1 MQTFPHTIYDH
12 LSRNNIKRNP
22 LSNLLR
28 QFLEQNNLNLYDVTD
43 GVGPTVTYK
52 HKTMPNSSYID
63 HIAMCKDSP
72 PLFSNCE
79 THEEDELNL
88 SDHQPVSISIQ
99 LPTPSLPQIL
109 KKDCKN
115 IVPPRSVWKDATF
128 LVNYDAVVAAKL
140 ADEEIETTNLEHDLQ
155 KVCKIL
161 HTSAVEA
168 YEISKSH
175 QQQHSHSKNWWTPE
189 LTNLKRVLSTHFN
202 TWKRCGFPRDNGVE
216 HCCFLLARK
225 NFRKAVKK
233 CQNKKVYD
241 IYFKINALKK
251 THPKKFWK
259 KIRQLKNSEA
269 RRPFELNGKKEN
281 SEIVE
286 EFADNFNTRL
296 NNPVIEQE
304 TFTRPIPAAPPHI
317 SNCDITVSTEDIK
330 SVIKKLKLHKTSDP
344 FFLTSEHIIFAESE
358 SLVNWM
364 SNFYNRIFEQNNTP
378 ISLSTSIIHPL
389 VKSYKKSLQ
398 NFNNYR
404 GISIIPVFTKVLE
417 YLILAKCP
425 EIAASH
431 HLQFGYKD
439 LSSTLHAEF
448 LIKET
453 IQYYNKNGSSVYVCG
468 LDAEKAF
475 DSCNWD
481 ILFEKLYYDKKLP
494 LAVVN
499 VVKSL
504 YVNGSACV
512 KYNGE
517 MSYEFS
523 LSQGVR
529 QGSVLS
535 PHLYNIYTEDLLEE
549 MNDNV
554 KCGTSLYGQFT
565 GITMYADDII
575 LMSSTLSGLR
585 EMLRTCVRI
594 STKKCLNF
602 NSDKTEF
609 CISNNNGL
617 ESIILM
623 NGYTIRPKD
632 GFKHLGFF
640 WNSKRNLLTMED
652 NNVSTRIGKLWSVVQ
667 ALVKGGIRFCH
678 PSTIRQVFQSL
689 VIPTLSYGIEL
700 CTLSNTLLN
709 RLDTESRKALK
720 TLFNISAYSKNYL
733 HTLLNIEHT
742 STTLI
747 NNKFGLLIR
756 LLRNEKTADVIM
768 KMAASAKY
776 SSFVHD
782 LQDLA
787 SGLGLDLRTILISR
801 SYKKVVSVY
810 EDMDDD
816 RRVALTASLDNW
828 NLPESRKRFVDI
840 FEERVVRPS

>member
-1 MQTFPHTIYDH
+1 
-12 LSRNNIKRNP
+12 
-22 LSNLLR
+22 
-28 QFLEQNNLNLYDVTD
+28 
-43 GVGPTVTYK
+43 
-52 HKTMPNSSYID
+52 
-63 HIAMCKDSP
+63 
-72 PLFSNCE
+72 
-79 THEEDELNL
+79 
-88 SDHQPVSISIQ
+88 
-99 LPTPSLPQIL
+99 
-109 KKDCKN
+109 
-115 IVPPRSVWKDATF
+115 VWTDATF
-128 LVNYDAVVAAKL
+128 LYNYDAAVAAKL
-140 ADEEIETTNLEHDLQ
+140 ADEDIETSNLEHDLQ

-168 YEISKSH
+168 YEISKAA
-175 QQQHSHSKNWWTPE
+175 QQPCSHSKNWWTPE
-189 LTNLKRVLSTHFN
+189 LTNLKKVLSAHFN
-202 TWKRCGFPRDNGVE
+202 VWKSCGFPRDNGVP
-216 HCCFLLARK
+216 HSRFLLARK

-241 IYFKINALKK
+241 IFFKINALKN

-269 RRPFELNGKKEN
+269 RRPFEVNGKKEN
-281 SEIVE
+281 SEIAE
-286 EFADNFNTRL
+286 EFADNFNARL
-296 NNPVIEQE
+296 NNPVINQE
-304 TFTRPIPAAPPHI
+304 KFPRPLPEASTAT
-317 SNCDITVSTEDIK
+317 NCDITVSTDDIK
-330 SVIKKLKLHKTSDP
+330 GVIKKLKLHKTSDP
-344 FFLTSEHIIFAESE
+344 FFLTSEHVIFAESN

-364 SNFYNRIFEQNNTP
+364 SNFYNRIFQQHNTP
-378 ISLSTSIIHPL
+378 ISLSTSTILPL

-404 GISIIPVFTKVLE
+404 GISIIPVFTKILE
-417 YLILAKCP
+417 YLILSKCP

-453 IQYYNKNGSSVYVCG
+453 IQYYNKNGSSVYICG

-475 DSCNWD
+475 DTCNWD

-504 YVNGSACV
+504 YLNGSACV

-517 MSYEFS
+517 ISYEFS

-549 MNDNV
+549 MDKNV
-554 KCGTSLYGQFT
+554 KSGTSLYGHFT

-585 EMLRTCVRI
+585 EMLKTCVRI
-594 STKKCLNF
+594 STSKCLNF

-617 ESIILM
+617 DNIISM

-640 WNSKRNLLTMED
+640 WNSKKDLLTMED
-652 NNVSTRIGKLWSVVQ
+652 NNISTRIGKLWSVVQ

-678 PSTIRQVFQSL
+678 PSTIRQVYQSL
-689 VIPTLSYGIEL
+689 VVPTLTYGLEL

-709 RLDTESRKALK
+709 RLDMESRKALK
-720 TLFNISAYSKNYL
+720 TLFNVSAYSKNYI
-733 HTLLNIEHT
+733 HKLLNIEHT
-742 STTLI
+742 STTLV

-756 LLRNEKTADVIM
+756 LLHNEKTADAIM
-768 KMAASAKY
+768 KMGATAKY
-776 SSFVHD
+776 MSFVHD
-782 LQDLA
+782 LQNL
-787 SGLGLDLRTILISR
+787 SSSLGLDLRNIIISR

-810 EDMDDD
+810 EDIDDERLD
-816 RRVALTASLDNW
+816 ALMASLDNW

-840 FEERVVRPS
+840 LEERVVRPS